1 MRIWLSIL
9 GTLFRLQTQGK
20 LTSEEIEDKM
30 RAELAKT
37 GGLDDDSFGEFSDND
52 SIDSCDSDKEEMDL
66 LEKVSKVTF
75 KPVEVG
81 GIWQIR
87 STS

>member
-1 MRIWLSIL
+1 LSIL

-30 RAELAKT
+30 KAELAKT

-52 SIDSCDSDKEEMDL
+52 STSIQHCINA
-66 LEKVSKVTF
+66 VTAV
-75 KPVEVG
+75 PVHL
-81 GIWQIR
+81 IA
-87 STS
+87 